1 MDVKR
6 TQVALGSGVA
16 TVALLAGAAL
26 LPVAPAG
33 AAGQFDGTYKGKQTT
48 VLTNNSADC
57 AHLDHDT
64 TISVRENHFN
74 RTWGQG
80 QLSVDVAPDG
90 TFAQKV
96 VTSDSRRLRDIAIK
110 GRITGNSLEA
120 DIGTNLCAAHLSL
133 TKS

>member
-1 MDVKR
+1 VKW
-6 TQVALGSGVA
+6 TQAASVSGVA
-16 TVALLAGAAL
+16 TVVLLSGAAL

-48 VLTNNSADC
+48 VLTNNTAEC

-64 TISVRENHFN
+64 TVSVQDNHFN

-80 QLSVDVAPDG
+80 QMSVDVAPDG

-96 VTSDSRRLRDIAIK
+96 VTSDSRRLRNIAIK
-110 GRITGNSLEA
+110 GKITGNSLEA
-120 DIGTNLCAAHLSL
+120 DIGTDLCAAHLSL

>member
-1 MDVKR
+1 MKW
-6 TQVALGSGVA
+6 TQAASVSGVA
-16 TVALLAGAAL
+16 TVVLLSGAAL

-48 VLTNNSADC
+48 VLTNNTAEC

-64 TISVRENHFN
+64 TVSVQDNHFN

-80 QLSVDVAPDG
+80 QMSVDVAPDG

-96 VTSDSRRLRDIAIK
+96 VTSDSRRLRNIAIK
-110 GRITGNSLEA
+110 GKITGNSLEA
-120 DIGTNLCAAHLSL
+120 DIGTDLCAAHLSL